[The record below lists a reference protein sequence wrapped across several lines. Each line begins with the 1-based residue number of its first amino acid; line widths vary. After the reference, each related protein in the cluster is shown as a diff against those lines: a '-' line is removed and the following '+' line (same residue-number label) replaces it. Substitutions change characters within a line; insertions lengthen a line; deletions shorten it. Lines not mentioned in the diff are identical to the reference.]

1 MSSSVGADEKLRPRG
16 ERAAKGARI
25 AMASSAAAAG
35 GGLDG
40 SALYSFDQAKLEE
53 TRAGKAWM
61 PECVSAPSRAARP
74 F

>member
-1 MSSSVGADEKLRPRG
+1 
-16 ERAAKGARI
+16 
-25 AMASSAAAAG
+25 MASSAAAAG

-74 F
+74 FRNGVR